1 MTRINRA
8 LDRDHCLFQLLF
20 VTLSLATEEKLMDPM
35 MIYIEKE
42 LVENPDLI
50 HLLTDLTAEKI
61 NVGEEFR
68 QLTLVRR
75 S

>member
-1 MTRINRA
+1 
-8 LDRDHCLFQLLF
+8 
-20 VTLSLATEEKLMDPM
+20 MDPM

-42 LVENPDLI
+42 LVENPDWI

-68 QLTLVRR
+68 QLAVVR
-75 S
+75 